1 MEDGAIVDL
10 YLRRDEEAIRQTS
23 LKYGS
28 RLRAVSY
35 RITQDYDIAEEC
47 EHEDLS
53 FLGRKRS

>member
-28 RLRAVSY
+28 RLRAPILLLHGLGNHRQKI
-35 RITQDYDIAEEC
+35 RIFRQ
-47 EHEDLS
+47 
-53 FLGRKRS
+53 